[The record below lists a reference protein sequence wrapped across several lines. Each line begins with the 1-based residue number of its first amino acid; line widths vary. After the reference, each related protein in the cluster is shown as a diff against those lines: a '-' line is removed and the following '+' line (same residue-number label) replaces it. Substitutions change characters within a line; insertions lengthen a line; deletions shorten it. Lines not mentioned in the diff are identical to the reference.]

1 MDAGDKITLVSSDNE
16 KFEISTKASK
26 RAVLIN
32 KMIED
37 YQDKSEF
44 PVNNVNKKN
53 LQKIVQ
59 YLEQYENKD
68 PTNPKAPLPSKNFK
82 DCVDDWD
89 FKFLPTELED
99 VFELFQGANFMDI
112 QPLMELTAAKIADVI
127 RNLSADDIRKTFNIQ
142 NDFTKEE
149 EEQMIKGDK
158 WRVDEIGEN

>member
-16 KFEISTKASK
+16 KFELSTKASK
-26 RAVLIN
+26 RSVLIN

-37 YQDKSEF
+37 YQDKTEF

-59 YLEQYENKD
+59 YLEHYENTN
-68 PTNPKAPLPSKNFK
+68 PTNPQAPLPPKGFQN
-82 DCVDDWD
+82 CVESWD
-89 FKFLPTELED
+89 FEFLPTELED
-99 VFELFQGANFMDI
+99 VFELIQGANFMDI

-127 RNLSADDIRKTFNIQ
+127 RNKTADDIRTTFNIK

-158 WRVDEIGEN
+158 WKVDEIGEN